1 MGYELDRL
9 TRHYGIPNALSS
21 YGGFIA
27 PTGATAEQAAAE
39 ATDRAAYKTYTDQVL
54 ARIGAT
60 PQYEKRQY
68 NKNALANY
76 WATVLQAPTYSD
88 APATV
93 APPPVAA
100 PPIPGVPVPGSDYS
114 GSGGGGYG
122 YDAGTPSYD
131 GPGFMS
137 SVANGLG
144 WAVDALDAYGYGK
157 NPPGYQAPV
166 EDRMT
171 GETIAANDALSSF
184 LTANDNFGTS
194 APSYDNPYGGDVGS
208 TPAGYDN
215 PLGGDVGPAGPVT
228 GPTESLSTRGF
239 TPSPLQDMA
248 YDYGIT
254 DPASTG
260 GVTIGGPISSGN
272 AVGTPLGPLGP
283 EVGVVDAPGAIARA
297 QAAAYEQAQQD
308 QRAAEAAAQAQA
320 EAEAAQA
327 RAYGQAQQ
335 DQRAAEA
342 AAQAQAEAA
351 QARAYGQAQ
360 AEAQARAQADAQAQA
375 EAAQARAYGQAQQD
389 QRAAEAAAQAQAR
402 AQADAQAQAQ
412 AQAQAEAQARAQ
424 ADAQAQAEAQAR
436 AYGQAQQDQ
445 RAAEAAAQAAAEA
458 QAPAYTSPVSPGN
471 VVATD
476 LGLLGSIDFGPGETP
491 GSTSFGSDFGPG
503 DFGPGDA
510 GPGDGGGGDG
520 GGGDGG
526 GGDGGGG
533 DGGGGDGG
541 GGDGGGGDGGGGDGG
556 GGDGGGGDG
565 GGWAHGG
572 VVSLANKYKI
582 RDYRHGGFVS
592 LANKYKI
599 RDYRHGGFVSLANKY
614 KIRDYRHGGLV
625 GMEKGYADGGEV
637 VNMMPEEALTSRGL
651 TNTSGQTVRMSP
663 RLLDAIQADA
673 IRHGAINPSIGKFEG
688 ADPDKNQSYDF
699 APSAPAPS
707 AALQN
712 LQQVTAQHSTGDN
725 TAELMRMLAS
735 QKSPYADEYK
745 QAKTARSESEMKFQQ
760 MLTKA
765 MEQKSDAPSKSE
777 MYFRLAAAFG
787 APTKTGSFGESL
799 GSAAS
804 AMGDYSKE
812 MRIADTANRASRQQ
826 LAIMGAQLDLTGKR
840 TEQSELRQLMGA
852 DTTSQK
858 ALALA
863 LLKEQFA
870 AGKPQSEAG
879 KVALDAD
886 LTPGTTEYA
895 AFVKEYIKN
904 KLESG
909 DWLKQAMLVVAQGNQ
924 ATAASREGRAIAA
937 AAKLTPAAFKMK
949 AESQEVLGS
958 LSDAMATMSRAYSMN
973 PNTFEGTWRDT
984 LSRKLLEQ
992 TDPKD
997 PRVIAHREQANLLG
1011 KGALAKLKATFGGN
1025 ISDGERAMLLDFEGL
1040 DAKSREERAA
1050 IMKNAYRLLKMRQV
1064 REQKKFD
1071 DISSGK
1077 YNEVTPEIERD

>member
-21 YGGFIA
+21 YGGFTA

-39 ATDRAAYKTYTDQVL
+39 ATDRAAYKTYTDQLL

-100 PPIPGVPVPGSDYS
+100 PPVVAPPIPGVPVPGVPVSVGLHS

-157 NPPGYQAPV
+157 NPPGYQASV

-171 GETIAANDALSSF
+171 GET
-184 LTANDNFGTS
+184 TA
-194 APSYDNPYGGDVGS
+194 
-208 TPAGYDN
+208 
-215 PLGGDVGPAGPVT
+215 
-228 GPTESLSTRGF
+228 
-239 TPSPLQDMA
+239 
-248 YDYGIT
+248 
-254 DPASTG
+254 
-260 GVTIGGPISSGN
+260 GVIVGGPIDSGN
-272 AVGTPLGPLGP
+272 AVGVGVGP
-283 EVGVVDAPGAIARA
+283 EVGESVSGDYTSG
-297 QAAAYEQAQQD
+297 
-308 QRAAEAAAQAQA
+308 
-320 EAEAAQA
+320 
-327 RAYGQAQQ
+327 
-335 DQRAAEA
+335 
-342 AAQAQAEAA
+342 
-351 QARAYGQAQ
+351 
-360 AEAQARAQADAQAQA
+360 
-375 EAAQARAYGQAQQD
+375 
-389 QRAAEAAAQAQAR
+389 
-402 AQADAQAQAQ
+402 
-412 AQAQAEAQARAQ
+412 
-424 ADAQAQAEAQAR
+424 
-436 AYGQAQQDQ
+436 
-445 RAAEAAAQAAAEA
+445 
-458 QAPAYTSPVSPGN
+458 AYTSPVSPGN
-471 VVATD
+471 AVGVD
-476 LGLLGSIDFGPGETP
+476 LGPLGPEVGESVS
-491 GSTSFGSDFGPG
+491 GSYGSYGGGGWDSGGYG
-503 DFGPGDA
+503 DSGYG
-510 GPGDGGGGDG
+510 GSSSGESGGYGGGDG
-520 GGGDGG
+520 MD
-526 GGDGGGG
+526 
-533 DGGGGDGG
+533 
-541 GGDGGGGDGGGGDGG
+541 
-556 GGDGGGGDG
+556 
-565 GGWAHGG
+565 GGWA
-572 VVSLANKYKI
+572 
-582 RDYRHGGFVS
+582 R
-592 LANKYKI
+592 
-599 RDYRHGGFVSLANKY
+599 GGFVSLANKY

-625 GMEKGYADGGEV
+625 GMEKGYSDGGEV
-637 VNMMPEEALTSRGL
+637 ESNPESGGFTRYYDSFSGPGLDSQAAPMEAVLDNVSANVPAAPLLTRGI
-651 TNTSGQTVRMSP
+651 S
-663 RLLDAIQADA
+663 
-673 IRHGAINPSIGKFEG
+673 
-688 ADPDKNQSYDF
+688 
-699 APSAPAPS
+699 PSAAKPTPAPS

-712 LQQVTAQHSTGDN
+712 LQQVTAQHSTGGN

-858 ALALA
+858 ALALT

-879 KVALDAD
+879 KVALDAG
-886 LTPGTTEYA
+886 LIAGTTEYT
-895 AFVKEYIKN
+895 AFVQKYIKD

-909 DWLKQAMLVVAQGNQ
+909 DWLKQAMLTVAQANQ
-924 ATAASREGRAIAA
+924 ATAASREDRAKAA
-937 AAKLTPAAFKMK
+937 AARLTPAALKMK
-949 AESQEVLGS
+949 DESQGVLGS
-958 LSDAMATMSRAYSMN
+958 LDDAMGTLSRAYSLN
-973 PNTFEGTWRDT
+973 PNTFEGTLRDT

-1025 ISDGERAMLLDFEGL
+1025 ISDGERLMLLDFEGL
-1040 DAKSREERAA
+1040 DAKSREERGA
-1050 IMKNAYRLLKMRQV
+1050 IMKNAYRLLKLRKV

-1077 YNEVTPEIERD
+1077 YNEVTPVPEIERD